1 MYLFKTLI
9 KNEIKAC
16 VENIIDFYLCIVKQ
30 EDLNYLNKKLPLRM
44 FNSTMKIQIVVIHIL
59 GKTVEEFRINSIFCI
74 NAEDN
79 YNTDF
84 ISNTD
89 LEQRT

>member
-1 MYLFKTLI
+1 MSEMYLFKTFI

-59 GKTVEEFRINSIFCI
+59 GKTVEEFRINSILI
-74 NAEDN
+74 VYDH
-79 YNTDF
+79 DF
-84 ISNTD
+84 DIY
-89 LEQRT
+89 

>member
-1 MYLFKTLI
+1 
-9 KNEIKAC
+9 
-16 VENIIDFYLCIVKQ
+16 
-30 EDLNYLNKKLPLRM
+30 M

-59 GKTVEEFRINSIFCI
+59 GKTVEEFRMNSIFCI